1 MKKALSA
8 GLALAMAALVPLA
21 ADAEQ
26 PSAFGGDFDLQDFY
40 RPFTLDEITPQ
51 NMQKWP
57 YNKHVSANWDEYVTT
72 STAKIAPAKAPG
84 KLREG
89 NKRFDLNGEFQNGK
103 SYLQSLIDTQV
114 KGFVVLKDGE
124 ILAEY
129 YDNGFNVGQT
139 NLLQSASK
147 TFAGVITHKL
157 IDEGKLDPNARVD
170 SIMPD
175 FKGTT
180 IGNATV
186 QQVLDMTTGA
196 PTLLDFHTPGTPDAQ
211 WEVEIGLQKGEPQ
224 GHVKLVK
231 TVRKAAEPGTEWN
244 YTDKNTDALALL
256 AEKVT
261 GKKYADLLSDL
272 FNDFGANDAGSISL
286 TSDGTASPSYGISI
300 STRDYALFHQWL
312 AQRKGP
318 KSFYESAM
326 DKSKNLI
333 TKNELAAPIFPGT
346 TYGSQTYYM
355 PKDNVMFS
363 SGSYGQIGFSDMDGG
378 ASVVMHA
385 DWANNAE
392 PDKFSE
398 SRERAIAIIKALRKN

>member
-1 MKKALSA
+1 VVA
-8 GLALAMAALVPLA
+8 GIGVAATAVVAHA
-21 ADAEQ
+21 ANAEG

-40 RPFTLDEITPQ
+40 RPFTLEEITPQ

-57 YNKHVSANWDEYVTT
+57 YNKYVSANWDKYVTT
-72 STAKIAPAKAPG
+72 SSAKVERAKTPTE
-84 KLREG
+84 LQQSD
-89 NKRFDLNGEFQNGK
+89 KRFDLNGEFKNGK
-103 SYLQSLIDTQV
+103 SFLQSLIDTQV

-129 YDNGFNVGQT
+129 YDNGFNVDQT

-170 SIMPD
+170 SILPD

-224 GHVKLVK
+224 GHVKLLK
-231 TVRKAAEPGTEWN
+231 TVRKAAEPGAEWN
-244 YTDKNTDALALL
+244 YTDKNTDTLALL

-261 GKKYADLLSDL
+261 GKKYADLVSEL
-272 FNDFGANDAGSISL
+272 FNDFGAIDEGSIAL

-312 AQRKGP
+312 AQRKAP
-318 KSFYESAM
+318 KSFYGSAM
-326 DKSKNLI
+326 DKSKDLI
-333 TKNELAAPIFPGT
+333 TKNKLAAPNFPGT

-355 PKDNVMFS
+355 PQENLLFS
-363 SGSYGQIGFSDMDGG
+363 SGSYGQIGFSDMEGG
-378 ASVVMHA
+378 TSVVMHA

-392 PDKFSE
+392 PDKFAE
-398 SRERAIAIIKALRKN
+398 SRARAIAIVQALRKN